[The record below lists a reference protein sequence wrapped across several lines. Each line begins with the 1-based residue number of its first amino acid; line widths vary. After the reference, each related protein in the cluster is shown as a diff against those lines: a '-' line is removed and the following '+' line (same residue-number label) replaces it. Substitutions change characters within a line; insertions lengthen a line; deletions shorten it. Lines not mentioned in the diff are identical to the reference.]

1 MGSGWKRQSE
11 ASQQEDP
18 EDRVLE
24 AELDGRGECG
34 DSPASVRA
42 GLGQHECAPRCVE
55 GRKERCELGVVSG
68 VTRCTLPAAGRIG

>member
-1 MGSGWKRQSE
+1 MVAQGVQRPATGAGVGSGWKRQSE

-18 EDRVLE
+18 EERVLE

-42 GLGQHECAPRCVE
+42 GLG
-55 GRKERCELGVVSG
+55 KK
-68 VTRCTLPAAGRIG
+68 